1 MIHTTGDYFVCLSC
15 VDRQGTCQNK
25 ASEYYGIEEGALP
38 WGGCT
43 HFLSKR
49 KWSVDNEKK
58 RKKRKKKW
66 PSLAEFEFGE

>member
-1 MIHTTGDYFVCLSC
+1 MIITSGDYWVCPSC
-15 VDRQGTCQNK
+15 VDFCDKCLCKQ
-25 ASEYYGIEEGALP
+25 SEYYGVADGVLP
-38 WGGCT
+38 WGGCN